1 MFAVLL
7 DTVHVSKPV
16 HMTVDCIFH
25 VFVLCI
31 FDLCTNDDMFFLCQV
46 FRKNFLEE
54 WRLLMTPEER
64 GILVDLDR
72 CDFRQIKK
80 HLVEQARRRKER
92 YNLVLELCDGK
103 LLDLFSSLCQII
115 PPRGA
120 RRRKTQEQI
129 LTATT
134 SALLMVGRRRWS
146 DSGDK
151 K

>member
-1 MFAVLL
+1 
-7 DTVHVSKPV
+7 
-16 HMTVDCIFH
+16 
-25 VFVLCI
+25 
-31 FDLCTNDDMFFLCQV
+31 
-46 FRKNFLEE
+46 
-54 WRLLMTPEER
+54 MTPEER
-64 GILVDLDR
+64 GILVDLDH
-72 CDFRQIKK
+72 CDFRQIKE

-92 YNLVLELCDGK
+92 YNLDLELCDGK
-103 LLDLFSSLCQII
+103 LLDLLFPLCQII

-146 DSGDK
+146 NSGDK

>member
-1 MFAVLL
+1 
-7 DTVHVSKPV
+7 
-16 HMTVDCIFH
+16 
-25 VFVLCI
+25 
-31 FDLCTNDDMFFLCQV
+31 
-46 FRKNFLEE
+46 
-54 WRLLMTPEER
+54 MTPEER
-64 GILVDLDR
+64 GIIVDFDC
-72 CDFRQIKK
+72 CDFRQIKE

-103 LLDLFSSLCQII
+103 LLDLLFSLCQIT
-115 PPRGA
+115 PPPGA
-120 RRRKTQEQI
+120 RRKTQEQI